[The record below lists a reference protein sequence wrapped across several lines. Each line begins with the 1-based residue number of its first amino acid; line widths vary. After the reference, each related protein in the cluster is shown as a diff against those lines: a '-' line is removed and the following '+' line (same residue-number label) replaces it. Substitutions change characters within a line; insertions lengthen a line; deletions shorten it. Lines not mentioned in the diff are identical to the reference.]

1 MGFLCS
7 LKSVFAQPFCPFHSS
22 IPIQMSDLGMSTTSD
37 VTKCKECDVLA
48 SQNNT
53 INKTADE
60 QTLKTQKDALPNQ
73 QINDLG
79 TCCCCEYYGIPCRQI
94 STSESETTKQKNQIL
109 FSGIKRQ
116 WSPQEQL
123 IAYALSD
130 NELPSYP
137 KRKHHKDAQ
146 PQEETHECYIDGWTI
161 TCTQFQPRRRIRSK
175 KQKGKYGKS
184 QEITSRKA
192 CYQCGLLGHYFR
204 NCPEKSS
211 LQITSEMKL
220 SQSPD
225 MEYEQKCTETSTNN
239 VKTTPPCNSSSRAC
253 FGCGDTGH
261 LVNGCPKKDVEINKV
276 QKKRQ
281 HPQTQASTKNKQRK
295 ETTGK
300 ISYAVTGTIPY
311 DDAVI
316 FGTLVIHTTIA
327 TVLYDPCTT
336 HSLIS
341 AQFATKYGI
350 FKCPLRSSK
359 TISAPEGKML
369 VNYICPKVSV
379 KINGIDFP
387 ADLLVIESME
397 KDVILGRNWLQRTKA
412 VIQHTERTM
421 CLETPSGERIVVE
434 DNRPPALKIG
444 ASD

>member
-1 MGFLCS
+1 
-7 LKSVFAQPFCPFHSS
+7 
-22 IPIQMSDLGMSTTSD
+22 MSDLGMSTTSV
-37 VTKCKECDVLA
+37 VTKCKECGVLA

-53 INKTADE
+53 INTIVDE
-60 QTLKTQKDALPNQ
+60 QTFKTQKDAQPNQ
-73 QINDLG
+73 QTSDLG
-79 TCCCCEYYGIPCRQI
+79 TCCCCEYYGIPSRQI
-94 STSESETTKQKNQIL
+94 STNESETTKQKNQIL
-109 FSGIKRQ
+109 FSGINRQ
-116 WSPQEQL
+116 MSPQEQL
-123 IAYALSD
+123 IVDSRIPNALPVD
-130 NELPSYP
+130 ELQSFP

-161 TCTQFQPRRRIRSK
+161 TCTQFQPHGRIRSK
-175 KQKGKYGKS
+175 KQKGKRAKS

-192 CYQCGLLGHYFR
+192 CYQCGREGHYFR
-204 NCPEKSS
+204 NCLEKCS

-225 MEYEQKCTETSTNN
+225 MEYEQKFRETSANN
-239 VKTTPPCNSSSRAC
+239 VKTTPPCNLSSRAC

-281 HPQTQASTKNKQRK
+281 HPQTHASTKNKQRK

-311 DDAVI
+311 DKAVI
-316 FGTLVIHTTIA
+316 FGTLVIHKTIA
-327 TVLYDPCTT
+327 TVLYDPRIT

-350 FKCPLRSSK
+350 FKCPLRSRK
-359 TISAPEGKML
+359 TISTPEGKML

-379 KINGIDFP
+379 KINGIYFP
-387 ADLLVIESME
+387 TDPLVIESMR
-397 KDVILGRNWLQRTKA
+397 KDVILGKTWLQRTKA

-421 CLETPSGERIVVE
+421 CLETPYGERIVVE
-434 DNRPPALKIG
+434 DDRPPAFKIG
-444 ASD
+444 TSDEEE